1 MKIELQPGKYV
12 IAVSGGIDS
21 MSLLHVLRG
30 RPRLELVVAHFDHGI
45 RPGSSADRRFV
56 AALAK
61 KYELPFYYAEG
72 KLGPNA
78 SEAAAR
84 RARYDFLRKIQN
96 ESGARAIVT
105 AHHQDDA
112 LETAIINLLRG
123 TGRKGLSA
131 LRSRPGIE
139 RPLLRLTKAEI
150 SDYARANRLAWREDS
165 TNEDETY
172 LRNYVR
178 RRIMPRLEGVFRA
191 RLLEIIANSADNS
204 AKIDT
209 LLVKYL
215 PEDSSEGGGDV
226 LSRQYFAGLSHAV
239 AREVIA
245 AWLRDRGLRDFD
257 RKTLDR
263 LVVGAKTGRPGS
275 QFDVRRSAKLR
286 VGQESLALVGLE
298 R

>member
-30 RPRLELVVAHFDHGI
+30 RPGLELVVAHFDHGI

-178 RRIMPRLEGVFRA
+178 RRIMPRLERVSRA
-191 RLLEIIANSADNS
+191 RLLEIIANSANNS